1 MKGLQKHLDKFQK
14 AVEKA
19 LKEMADRQD
28 VINEFFFNTLSD
40 ENKRLLVEKMEEHK
54 ENKNRVPDLDE
65 LKEMIKE
72 AKG

>member
-19 LKEMADRQD
+19 LQEMTDRQD
-28 VINEFFFNTLSD
+28 VINEFFFNTLD
-40 ENKRLLVEKMEEHK
+40 DKNKKLLVEKMEEHK

-65 LKEMIKE
+65 LKEMIEK
-72 AKG
+72 AK